1 MDCEAQAED
10 TEAAQ
15 SVSDALDALSD
26 ATGVD
31 GFSYRG
37 EFFKFW
43 EMFPPVAADGTLLE
57 NNFVAGQETQGAAA
71 VAAAGAPAESAESSE
86 QAVGATASQ
95 SADAQS
101 PAQAVQSVPVWR
113 AVVGVLALIALVF

>member
-71 VAAAGAPAESAESSE
+71 VAAAESAESSE